1 MSKNVHSTKIEI
13 FLKELNVSDV
23 SKNYVSWLND
33 YEIVKYT
40 EQKYK
45 KHTLKNVK
53 SFVFEKRKS
62 KNEFLYGIY
71 LKKKFYK

>member
-40 EQKYK
+40 EQNIDTPIWAPL
-45 KHTLKNVK
+45 HFFISNNT
-53 SFVFEKRKS
+53 
-62 KNEFLYGIY
+62 
-71 LKKKFYK
+71 